1 MTTATPPTDGD
12 LIRLMA
18 AGSEDAFVRVYE
30 RWSPAVFRFAL
41 HMTGD
46 RHMAEEVAQET
57 FVTLIRRPL
66 MFDETRGTL
75 IGWLLGI
82 ARNKTRRALGASTAE
97 DELDESTDVAGHSD
111 VLADLSR
118 RETIEAVRQAVG
130 SLPAAYREVVVLCDL
145 QEMDYRDA
153 ATALDCP
160 VGTVRSRLHR
170 ARTIL
175 ISKLQSL
182 VLV

>member
-1 MTTATPPTDGD
+1 MATVLPQTDGA

-18 AGSEDAFVRVYE
+18 AGSEDAFGILYE

-46 RHMAEEVAQET
+46 RHIAEEVTQDT
-57 FVTLIRRPL
+57 FMILIRRPA

-82 ARNKTRRALGASTAE
+82 ARNKTRRALGALPAE
-97 DELDESTDVAGHSD
+97 DELDESTDVAGD
-111 VLADLSR
+111 GDTLADLSR
-118 RETIEAVRQAVG
+118 RQTIDAVRQAVG

-153 ATALDCP
+153 AAALECP

-170 ARTIL
+170 ARTML
-175 ISKLQSL
+175 MSKLQSL
-182 VLV
+182 ILV